1 MHRSI
6 YPVIALVVLAGIV
19 MLALR
24 PVSGSS
30 QDVRTSD
37 VDAVSEGPAVEP
49 VSPFPLLVLW
59 DPWDWRDSTALLQ
72 PADPLTLEAL
82 PGYEPIE
89 IDRGRAG
96 GFIESTIS
104 PDGTAAALVAHIP
117 SDSMEPGTVELHIV
131 DLVEWTD
138 SVVAAWPLS
147 TGYSSSADPA
157 FSADGTRLYWTIRTP
172 GSGKRTLLRY
182 DLAIEVQEELATL
195 PKDFVAHD
203 YRVSPD
209 EKTWYVFGAPVQQDL
224 PVDTG
229 YVLGEFTAGDA
240 QVLIVDLE
248 SGEITHTIELEGVA
262 AGGVPI
268 EGLEGDGYPLQNT
281 TPGLDWDLDGKR
293 LYVGHASLEGRATVV
308 DLKAGSVRDQFSLD
322 AGASWLE
329 RLANWLAPT
338 ARAVVRALSYG
349 NAAQLGDDGVL
360 AVSAATEQLQQ
371 DRRELETGAHLPV
384 WAIDTESGDQ
394 LWQSHVG
401 GVTGLAEAP
410 NGEHLL
416 VHSSSRIFR
425 LDAFTDDEGQ
435 ALYLLDSVSGDI
447 VAQVD
452 IPGRPLAGKESMLLS
467 NDLVYVRTNT
477 ASGPAVVIVD
487 PDDLSIVGGWQR
499 DEGEPSV
506 YKLLPLP

>member
-1 MHRSI
+1 
-6 YPVIALVVLAGIV
+6 
-19 MLALR
+19 
-24 PVSGSS
+24 
-30 QDVRTSD
+30 
-37 VDAVSEGPAVEP
+37 
-49 VSPFPLLVLW
+49 
-59 DPWDWRDSTALLQ
+59 
-72 PADPLTLEAL
+72 
-82 PGYEPIE
+82 
-89 IDRGRAG
+89 
-96 GFIESTIS
+96 
-104 PDGTAAALVAHIP
+104 
-117 SDSMEPGTVELHIV
+117 
-131 DLVEWTD
+131 
-138 SVVAAWPLS
+138 
-147 TGYSSSADPA
+147 
-157 FSADGTRLYWTIRTP
+157 
-172 GSGKRTLLRY
+172 
-182 DLAIEVQEELATL
+182 L

-248 SGEITHTIELEGVA
+248 SGEITDAIELEGVA

-281 TPGLDWDLDGKR
+281 TPGLDWDLDAKR

-349 NAAQLGDDGVL
+349 TAAQLGDDGVL

-371 DRRELETGAHLPV
+371 DRQELETGAHLPV

-410 NGEHLL
+410 DGEHLL

-477 ASGPAVVIVD
+477 ASGPAVAIVD